1 MTGSMRHRSTGPG
14 PTDPGPTD
22 SGATDPAA
30 VDSGAPGSAAVAT
43 DQAWLR
49 HLRVVGIAVPVLFLV
64 ALQVVRPVVDRVW
77 PGHGIL
83 ALGVLGVLGAMAF
96 GVAMFVAIGR
106 GHRAVLEQN
115 RQLASANAVGEAVHG
130 LLLRVSRREP
140 TADVLCAIA
149 GTARSLLDTDAAG
162 LCLEPAAAALLA
174 TDGLRDASRLPTCV
188 SVEGVN
194 PCAAPASG
202 CPRSDGSFAALTSVA
217 LHGPDGLGGRLWVGR
232 RAGEPFGERDSALLA
247 TLAELAVVAL
257 DHARALEQERRGAV
271 LAERD
276 RIAREMHDSLAQVLG
291 VTHLQLRALEARP
304 ELAGA
309 HEVRGGLAE
318 LAGLCHE
325 AYRDVREAI
334 LGLRESSSGRTLL
347 ESLAAYV
354 DKFSRVSGIVTTLE
368 TDQPDLALGPRCEV
382 QVIRVIQEALT
393 NVRKHSGAT
402 TAVVRVSAGPQ
413 STSFVVEDDGDG
425 FDPAAH
431 RADAGGFGLH
441 TMRERTELVNG
452 SLTVDSAPGQGT
464 RVVVRLP
471 SAPRAH
477 VPEAVGA

>member
-1 MTGSMRHRSTGPG
+1 
-14 PTDPGPTD
+14 
-22 SGATDPAA
+22 
-30 VDSGAPGSAAVAT
+30 
-43 DQAWLR
+43 
-49 HLRVVGIAVPVLFLV
+49 
-64 ALQVVRPVVDRVW
+64 
-77 PGHGIL
+77 
-83 ALGVLGVLGAMAF
+83 
-96 GVAMFVAIGR
+96 
-106 GHRAVLEQN
+106 
-115 RQLASANAVGEAVHG
+115 LASAHE
-130 LLLRVSRREP
+130 
-140 TADVLCAIA
+140 
-149 GTARSLLDTDAAG
+149 
-162 LCLEPAAAALLA
+162 
-174 TDGLRDASRLPTCV
+174 
-188 SVEGVN
+188 
-194 PCAAPASG
+194 
-202 CPRSDGSFAALTSVA
+202 
-217 LHGPDGLGGRLWVGR
+217 
-232 RAGEPFGERDSALLA
+232 
-247 TLAELAVVAL
+247 
-257 DHARALEQERRGAV
+257 ARA
-271 LAERD
+271 
-276 RIAREMHDSLAQVLG
+276 
-291 VTHLQLRALEARP
+291 
-304 ELAGA
+304 
-309 HEVRGGLAE
+309 GLAE